1 MGDILQNFDWVDFL
15 TIDWVDFLT
24 SSWFILFILI
34 PVIIKL
40 VPKHIK
46 QKILSKVKQHEDSRR
61 GDKNDDDV

>member
-1 MGDILQNFDWVDFL
+1 METILQNFNWVDFL
-15 TIDWVDFLT
+15 G
-24 SSWFILFILI
+24 SYWFIMFILI

-61 GDKNDDDV
+61 GDKNDDV

>member
-1 MGDILQNFDWVDFL
+1 MYDETILQSFNWVDFL
-15 TIDWVDFLT
+15 G
-24 SSWFILFILI
+24 SYWFIMFILI

-61 GDKNDDDV
+61 GDKNE